1 MRTKTGYSLIEL
13 IIAIIII
20 PICVGGV
27 TIVFQNVLVRGFRV
41 RAMTTSVALAEEKM
55 DETLRLGYSS
65 VADVSSTAFN
75 APFGDYTYTV
85 VVRDVE
91 SNDLDTPVINAPA
104 TGYKNVKVN
113 VTHSEIGTITLT
125 SLLTDY

>member
-1 MRTKTGYSLIEL
+1 MRSKKGYSLIEL
-13 IIAIIII
+13 IIVIIII
-20 PICVGGV
+20 PICIGGV
-27 TIVFQNVLVRGFRV
+27 AIVFQNVLVRGFRV
-41 RAMTTSVALAEEKM
+41 RAMTTSAALAEEKM
-55 DETLRLGYSS
+55 DETLRLGYSD
-65 VADVSSTAFN
+65 VADVSSTAFG

-85 VVRDVE
+85 VVINVE
-91 SNDLDTPVINAPA
+91 SNALDTSVVAA